1 MEGDLEY
8 KQNYLR
14 TEIID
19 QGYDP
24 ENFSKFLSQ
33 EKGDIGLDLN
43 NWTFEELKETV
54 SKFKSINHNPENN
67 QSTENN
73 KNTENNQNIENNQNT
88 ENNQTIE
95 NTENIKNNQNMNI
108 LSGEENI
115 NDLEKQN
122 SIKEVNEHIIC
133 IKQEKNEFTDIEN
146 FKIIVSK

>member
-43 NWTFEELKETV
+43 NWTFEELKESV
-54 SKFKSINHNPENN
+54 SKFKSINHNQENN
-67 QSTENN
+67 QSTN
-73 KNTENNQNIENNQNT
+73 KNIENNQNT
-88 ENNQTIE
+88 ENNQNIE
-95 NTENIKNNQNMNI
+95 DNENIKNNQNMNI

-146 FKIIVSK
+146 FKVIVSK

>member
-43 NWTFEELKETV
+43 NWTFEELKESV

-73 KNTENNQNIENNQNT
+73 KNTENQNLENNQNT
-88 ENNQTIE
+88 ENNQNIE
-95 NTENIKNNQNMNI
+95 DNENIKNNQNMNI

-146 FKIIVSK
+146 FKVIVSK

>member
-33 EKGDIGLDLN
+33 EKGEIGLDLN
-43 NWTFEELKETV
+43 NWTFEELKESV
-54 SKFKSINHNPENN
+54 SKFKSINHKPEKN

-73 KNTENNQNIENNQNT
+73 KNTENQNLENNQNT
-88 ENNQTIE
+88 ENNQNIE
-95 NTENIKNNQNMNI
+95 DNENIKNNQNMNI

-115 NDLEKQN
+115 NELEKQN

-146 FKIIVSK
+146 FKVIVSK